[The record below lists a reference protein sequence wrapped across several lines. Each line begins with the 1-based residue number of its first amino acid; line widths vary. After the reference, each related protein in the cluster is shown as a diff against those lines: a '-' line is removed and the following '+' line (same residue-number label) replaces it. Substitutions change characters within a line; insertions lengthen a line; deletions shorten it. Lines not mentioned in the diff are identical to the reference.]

1 MGMALFHHLLGEAG
15 KDIIGSASTLVV
27 KSLAPSVLVQELRAI
42 IDHTTPHHTY
52 KTFVIYRKEN
62 FGSSLRIC
70 QAVDSKICPACF

>member
-42 IDHTTPHHTY
+42 IDHTTPHHTTHIKLLLY
-52 KTFVIYRKEN
+52 IVK
-62 FGSSLRIC
+62 RILG
-70 QAVDSKICPACF
+70 VL

>member
-42 IDHTTPHHTY
+42 IDHTTPH
-52 KTFVIYRKEN
+52 I
-62 FGSSLRIC
+62 
-70 QAVDSKICPACF
+70 